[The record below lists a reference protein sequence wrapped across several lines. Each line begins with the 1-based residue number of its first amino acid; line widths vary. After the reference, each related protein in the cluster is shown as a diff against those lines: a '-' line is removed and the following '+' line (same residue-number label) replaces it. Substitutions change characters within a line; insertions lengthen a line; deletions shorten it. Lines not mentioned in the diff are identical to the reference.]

1 MAVCSGQ
8 RLYVY
13 RRSYCISITAL
24 KLCKVITLNNII
36 LIKNAE
42 VLSPTA
48 LGKIDVV
55 IAGGCIAALGSDFN
69 LAGSNL
75 PVTVIDGS
83 DFYLT
88 PGFVDSLV
96 HFIGGGG
103 EGGFATRTPEMQL
116 TDATLGGVTTAIGV
130 LGTDATTRTLT
141 NLLAK
146 AHALESEGIT
156 TYCHTGS
163 YEIPCRT
170 LTGNITDDLILIDKF
185 IGVGEIAI
193 SDHRS
198 SQPTT
203 DEIRK
208 VAAAARVGGILAGK
222 SGVVSVHMGAG
233 ERILQPLYQAV
244 SGTELK
250 LKQFYPTHMN
260 RNRRVF
266 EAGLE
271 FATKGGVI
279 DFTTSTTDFDLKH
292 GEVAAAAALA
302 EALAFGIKPMQ
313 LTLSSDGNASLPIY
327 NDDGDLLGLQVG
339 SVQSLYQAARQA
351 ITQHKISISDAIC
364 SITAA
369 PAAIL
374 GLKQKGRIAAG
385 LDADLVLLRRDD
397 LSIDTVIAK
406 GKLLVQQSQ
415 ALVKGTFER

>member
-1 MAVCSGQ
+1 MN
-8 RLYVY
+8 
-13 RRSYCISITAL
+13 SIL
-24 KLCKVITLNNII
+24 LF
-36 LIKNAE
+36 KNAE
-42 VLSPTA
+42 LMAPGP
-48 LGKIDVV
+48 LGRQDLIV
-55 IAGGCIAALGSDFN
+55 AGNRIAAIGSDFN

-75 PVTVIDGS
+75 PVTVIDCA
-83 DFYLT
+83 DYYLT

-146 AHALESEGIT
+146 AHALETEGIS

-170 LTGNITDDLILIDKF
+170 LTGSITDDLILIDKF

-208 VAAAARVGGILAGK
+208 VAAAARVGGMLSGK
-222 SGVVSVHMGAG
+222 SGVVSVHVGAG

-244 SGTELK
+244 SGTELR

-266 EAGLE
+266 EAGIE
-271 FATKGGVI
+271 FAKKGGVI
-279 DFTTSTTDFDLKH
+279 DFTTSTTDFDLQH

-302 EALAFGIKPMQ
+302 EALYLGIAPLQ
-313 LTLSSDGNASLPIY
+313 LTLSSDGNASLPLY
-327 NDDGDLLGLQVG
+327 NDDGELQGLQVG
-339 SVQSLYQAARQA
+339 QVRSLFQSMRDAVQRHRVPLAQALTSV
-351 ITQHKISISDAIC
+351 
-364 SITAA
+364 TAA
-369 PAAIL
+369 PAAVL
-374 GLKQKGRIAAG
+374 GLQQKGRLAPG

-397 LSIDTVIAK
+397 LQIDSVIAK
-406 GKLLVQQSQ
+406 GRMLVQGGA
-415 ALVKGTFER
+415 ALVKGTFERY

>member
-1 MAVCSGQ
+1 MKQV
-8 RLYVY
+8 
-13 RRSYCISITAL
+13 
-24 KLCKVITLNNII
+24 LNANLHAII

-42 VLSPTA
+42 VLAPQP

-55 IAGGCIAALGSDFN
+55 IAGGSIAAIGQDFN

-146 AHALESEGIT
+146 AHALETEGIT

-208 VAAAARVGGILAGK
+208 IAAAARVGGILSGK
-222 SGVVSVHMGAG
+222 AGVVSVHMGAG
-233 ERILQPLYQAV
+233 ERILQPIYQAV
-244 SGTELK
+244 FGTELK

-279 DFTTSTTDFDLKH
+279 DFTTSTTNFDLKH
-292 GEVAAAAALA
+292 GEVTAAAALA

-339 SVQSLYQAARQA
+339 SVQSLYQAARDA
-351 ITQHKISISDAIC
+351 VMQHQVVLTDAIC

-374 GLKQKGRIAAG
+374 GLKQKGRLQAK

-397 LSIDTVIAK
+397 LTVDSVIAK
-406 GKLLVQQSQ
+406 GKLLVQQGK

>member
-1 MAVCSGQ
+1 MNSM
-8 RLYVY
+8 L
-13 RRSYCISITAL
+13 L
-24 KLCKVITLNNII
+24 F
-36 LIKNAE
+36 KNAE
-42 VLSPTA
+42 LMAPQPLGRQDVL
-48 LGKIDVV
+48 V
-55 IAGGCIAALGSDFN
+55 AGNRIVAIGQDFN
-69 LAGSNL
+69 LSGSNV
-75 PVTVIDGS
+75 PVTVIDAAGH
-83 DFYLT
+83 YLT

-116 TDATLGGVTTAIGV
+116 TDATLAGVTTAIGV

-146 AHALESEGIT
+146 AHALETEGIS

-170 LTGNITDDLILIDKF
+170 LTGNVTDDLILIDKF

-208 VAAAARVGGILAGK
+208 VAAAARVGGMLAGK
-222 SGVVSVHMGAG
+222 SGVVSVHVGAG
-233 ERILQPLYQAV
+233 ERMLQPLYQAV

-260 RNRRVF
+260 RNRRIF
-266 EAGLE
+266 EAGIE
-271 FATKGGVI
+271 FAKKGGVI
-279 DFTTSTTDFDLKH
+279 DFTTSTTAYDLQH

-302 EALAFGIKPMQ
+302 EALYLGIAPLQ
-313 LTLSSDGNASLPIY
+313 LTLSSDGNASLPIF
-327 NDDGDLLGLQVG
+327 NEEGELQGLQVG
-339 SVQSLYQAARQA
+339 QVRSLFDSFR
-351 ITQHKISISDAIC
+351 DAVKRHHVPLAHALTAV
-364 SITAA
+364 TAA
-369 PAAIL
+369 PASVL
-374 GLKQKGRIAAG
+374 GLSQKGRVAVG
-385 LDADLVLLRRDD
+385 LDADLLLLRRDD
-397 LSIDTVIAK
+397 LQLDSVVAK
-406 GKLLVQQSQ
+406 GRLLVQGGQ